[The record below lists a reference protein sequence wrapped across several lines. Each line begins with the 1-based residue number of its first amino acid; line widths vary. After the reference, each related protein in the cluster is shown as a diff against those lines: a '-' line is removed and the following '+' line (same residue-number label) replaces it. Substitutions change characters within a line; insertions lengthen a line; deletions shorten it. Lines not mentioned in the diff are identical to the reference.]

1 MRKLKSSEL
10 YVRYLL
16 SIYQKT
22 DQGEANPICFSHDD
36 QEEEEKELIADF
48 SDHQDDQEKEEVI
61 HPVQEDEKEMPSSS
75 QEYEEDLSFP
85 SDIFDMEEEEK
96 PVPMKN
102 KSYGFYDHVMIV
114 VFIVFVMRVILPF
127 YQMDT

>member
-1 MRKLKSSEL
+1 LR
-10 YVRYLL
+10 
-16 SIYQKT
+16 I
-22 DQGEANPICFSHDD
+22 
-36 QEEEEKELIADF
+36 
-48 SDHQDDQEKEEVI
+48 QDDQEKEEVI